1 MRLQCL
7 LYRRND
13 VEVWPTV
20 HIEGRGRLTTVYQIW
35 CLATDC
41 QDRGCL
47 DTYRDPD
54 QAIRFAGRHRHRLL
68 PAYHHGA
75 RGYQRRRSA

>member
-1 MRLQCL
+1 MKARHPTYRNGTIAVYTRTL
-7 LYRRND
+7 L
-13 VEVWPTV
+13 E
-20 HIEGRGRLTTVYQIW
+20 RGRVVTVFDVW
-35 CLATDC
+35 CEQRDC

-47 DTYRDPD
+47 DSFRDRGKAHRRAD
-54 QAIRFAGRHRHRLL
+54 RHRHRLL